1 MPRHLRHHTPG
12 GWYHITT
19 RGLGRR
25 TLFHTDRDRE
35 HFIELLEG
43 MVERYRIII
52 HAYVLMGNHYHL
64 LIESPEGNVSR
75 ALQWLNTSY
84 SVRYNV
90 KHGHAGALFQSRFK
104 SVPIDNEGSWALE
117 CSLYVHLNP
126 VRIKKL
132 GQGKDDRAR
141 DKLGLLPQ
149 EQGQEMILKRLE
161 TLRNHLWSSYPAYA
175 GYVEPPRWLTCDE
188 LWRRCADKSK
198 DPKKE
203 YRDWIEDYVRQ
214 GVEEGAFAKLSTA
227 VAIGSAEF
235 LAKLRKQVLK
245 RKGENT
251 NERDWRRLLPFSE
264 VVAAVGSVRG
274 EPWDDFVN
282 RHGDWGRD
290 LALYIGR
297 VHSGLTLKELGRFTN
312 MSAASV
318 SQAAIRMRKMLA
330 TDKKVAT
337 AYRKTLRIL
346 GEKKA

>member
-1 MPRHLRHHTPG
+1 MPRQLRHHRPG

-25 TLFHTDRDRE
+25 AIFHTDRDRE
-35 HFIELLEG
+35 HFVELLEG
-43 MVERYRIII
+43 LVERYRIIL

-64 LIESPEGNVSR
+64 LIEAPEGNVSR

-84 SVRYNV
+84 SVWHNI
-90 KHGHAGALFQSRFK
+90 KHNCAGALFQSRFK
-104 SVPIDNEGSWALE
+104 SIPIDNEGSWALE

-141 DKLGLLPQ
+141 EKLGLLPTEPGA
-149 EQGQEMILKRLE
+149 EQILKRLE
-161 TLRNHLWSSYPAYA
+161 TLRNHPWSSYPATA
-175 GYVEPPRWLTCDE
+175 GYVEPPSWLTCAE
-188 LWRRCADKSK
+188 LWRRCADKGK

-214 GVEEGAFAKLSTA
+214 GVVEGAFAKLSTA

-235 LAKLRKQVLK
+235 IAKLRKQVLK
-245 RKGENT
+245 HKGENT
-251 NERDWRRLLPFSE
+251 NERDWKKLLPFPE
-264 VVAAVGSVRG
+264 VMAAVASVRG
-274 EPWDDFVN
+274 EPWENFVN

-297 VHSGLTLKELGRFTN
+297 VRCGLTLKELGHYVGMNIR
-312 MSAASV
+312 AV
-318 SQAAIRMRKMLA
+318 SQASKRMELRLKEEKGLS
-330 TDKKVAT
+330 K
-337 AYRKTLRIL
+337 AYRKTLKIL
-346 GEKKA
+346 GEV

>member
-35 HFIELLEG
+35 HFIQLLEG
-43 MVERYRIII
+43 MVERYRIIL

-84 SVRYNV
+84 SVWYNI
-90 KHGHAGALFQSRFK
+90 KHSCVGALFQSRFK

-126 VRIKKL
+126 VRVKKL
-132 GQGKDDRAR
+132 GQGKDDR
-141 DKLGLLPQ
+141 KHEKQGMLPVELGE
-149 EQGQEMILKRLE
+149 EQILKRLE
-161 TLRNHLWSSYPAYA
+161 TLRRYSWSSYPAYA
-175 GYVEPPRWLTCDE
+175 GYAEAPRWLTCAE
-188 LWRRCADKSK
+188 LWRRFCDKGK
-198 DPKKE
+198 DQKKE
-203 YRDWIEDYVRQ
+203 YREWIEDYVKQ

-227 VAIGSAEF
+227 VAVGGAEF
-235 LAKLRKQVLK
+235 IAKLRKQVLK
-245 RKGENT
+245 KKGEIT
-251 NERDWRRLLPFSE
+251 NERDWRKLLPFSE
-264 VVAAVGSVRG
+264 VMAAVGSVRG
-274 EPWDDFVN
+274 EPWESFIN

-297 VHSGLTLKELGRFTN
+297 SRCGLTLKELGGYTDMN
-312 MSAASV
+312 AASV
-318 SQAAIRMRKMLA
+318 SQGAIRIRKMLA
-330 TDKKVAT
+330 KDKTLAA
-337 AYRKTLRIL
+337 AYRRTLRIL
-346 GEKKA
+346 GEKKV

>member
-1 MPRHLRHHTPG
+1 MPRQLRHHTPG

-25 TLFHTDRDRE
+25 ELFHTDRDRE

-43 MVERYRIII
+43 MVERYRIIL

-84 SVRYNV
+84 SVWYNV
-90 KHGHAGALFQSRFK
+90 KHGCAGALFQSRFK

-126 VRIKKL
+126 VRLKKL
-132 GQGKDDRAR
+132 GQGKDAR
-141 DKLGLLPQ
+141 RREKQGMLPEEPSK
-149 EQGQEMILKRLE
+149 EQILKRLE
-161 TLRNHLWSSYPAYA
+161 TLRSHPWSSYPAYA
-175 GYVEPPRWLTCDE
+175 GYVEPPTWLTCVE
-188 LWRRCADKSK
+188 LWRRCADKGK
-198 DPKKE
+198 NPKKE
-203 YRDWIEDYVRQ
+203 YREWIEDYVRQ
-214 GVEEGAFAKLSTA
+214 GVAEGAFAKLSTA

-235 LAKLRKQVLK
+235 IAKLRKQVLK
-245 RKGENT
+245 QKGENT
-251 NERDWRRLLPFSE
+251 NERDWRRLLPFPE
-264 VVAAVGSVRG
+264 VMAAVGSARG
-274 EPWDDFVN
+274 EPWENFVN

-297 VHSGLTLKELGRFTN
+297 VRCGLTLKELGGYTDIN
-312 MSAASV
+312 AASV
-318 SQAAIRMRKMLA
+318 SQAAIRIRKML
-330 TDKKVAT
+330 TEDKTLAK

-346 GEKKA
+346 GEKKE

>member
-25 TLFHTDRDRE
+25 TLFHTDRDHD

-43 MVERYRIII
+43 MVERYRIIL

-84 SVRYNV
+84 SVWYNI
-90 KHGHAGALFQSRFK
+90 KHNCAGALFQSRFK

-117 CSLYVHLNP
+117 CSLYIHLNP

-132 GQGKDDRAR
+132 GQGKGDRSR
-141 DKLGLLPQ
+141 EKLGLLPVEPSK
-149 EQGQEMILKRLE
+149 EQILKRLE
-161 TLRNHLWSSYPAYA
+161 TLRCHSWSSYPAYA
-175 GYVEPPRWLTCDE
+175 GTAEVPQWLTCTE
-188 LWRRCADKSK
+188 LWRRCGDKGK

-214 GVEEGAFAKLSTA
+214 GVVEGSFAKLSTA
-227 VAIGSAEF
+227 VAIGSVEF
-235 LAKLRKQVLK
+235 ITKLRKQVLK
-245 RKGENT
+245 CKGENT
-251 NERDWRRLLPFSE
+251 NERDWRRLLPFAE
-264 VVAAVGSVRG
+264 VMTAVGSVRG
-274 EPWDDFVN
+274 EPWENFVN

-297 VHSGLTLKELGRFTN
+297 VRCGLTLKELGHYVDMNIR
-312 MSAASV
+312 AV
-318 SQAAIRMRKMLA
+318 SQAATRIEARLKREKDLS
-330 TDKKVAT
+330 T
-337 AYRKTLRIL
+337 AYRKTLKML
-346 GEKKA
+346 GENRV

>member
-1 MPRHLRHHTPG
+1 
-12 GWYHITT
+12 
-19 RGLGRR
+19 LGRR

-84 SVRYNV
+84 SVWHNI
-90 KHGHAGALFQSRFK
+90 KHDCAGALFQSRFK

-117 CSLYVHLNP
+117 CSLYIHLNP

-132 GQGKDDRAR
+132 GQGKGERSR
-141 DKLGLLPQ
+141 EKLGLLPVEPSE
-149 EQGQEMILKRLE
+149 EQILKRLE
-161 TLRNHLWSSYPAYA
+161 TLRSHSWSSYPATA
-175 GYVEPPRWLTCDE
+175 GYVEPPSWLTCAE
-188 LWRRCADKSK
+188 LWRRCGDKGK

-214 GVEEGAFAKLSTA
+214 GVVEGAFAKLSTA
-227 VAIGSAEF
+227 VAIGSTEF
-235 LAKLRKQVLK
+235 IAKLRKQVLK

-264 VVAAVGSVRG
+264 VMAAVAGVRG
-274 EPWDDFVN
+274 EPWKNFVN

-290 LALYIGR
+290 LALYIGQVR
-297 VHSGLTLKELGRFTN
+297 CGLTLKELGRTVGMN
-312 MSAASV
+312 IRAV
-318 SQAAIRMRKMLA
+318 SQAAKRIKERLKREKDLS
-330 TDKKVAT
+330 T
-337 AYRKTLRIL
+337 AYRKVLKTL
-346 GEKKA
+346 GETRQ